1 MASLFDVVGV
11 EMMALSTIT
20 KTELAVAVA
29 VAGGCA
35 ADCDWSVSS

>member
-1 MASLFDVVGV
+1 MTSLFDVVGV

-20 KTELAVAVA
+20 KTELV

-35 ADCDWSVSS
+35 ADCDWSDSP